1 MNNKQ
6 WEEEFD
12 LLFPDETTGFRKY
25 LHYNADLCC
34 ESDNCYDNCRA
45 DKKRVIKQ
53 FISNL
58 ISQREAEIRK
68 EQEDYIKDLEK
79 SVEIL
84 RTKGKLDKQYFNEI
98 RKETIKAVLPEE
110 KDMPVADENFFIGYN
125 TCREL
130 IKDKAKSKFNITI

>member
-6 WEEEFD
+6 WEDRFDEEF
-12 LLFPDETTGFRKY
+12 ETKIG
-25 LHYNADLCC
+25 
-34 ESDNCYDNCRA
+34 S
-45 DKKRVIKQ
+45 KKTCDDIKN
-53 FISNL
+53 F
-58 ISQREAEIRK
+58 ISQREA
-68 EQEDYIKDLEK
+68 
-79 SVEIL
+79 
-84 RTKGKLDKQYFNEI
+84 EI